1 VSSQH
6 GSQQPS
12 PAGGLRAQPGP
23 GEATGGVAVIADAHL
38 GGPGGPPGPLIDQL
52 RALPSQGCTRLVL
65 LGDLFQAWI
74 GSAKFETPEIAA
86 VVAELRA
93 LRRAGV
99 RIDYLEGNR
108 DFFLAASPYADAFDS
123 IGRELAFTAGGV
135 RWLAV
140 HGDGLND
147 RDRQYLFWRWLSKSP
162 PVRWLVLS
170 TPARFARRFVSRAED
185 RLSRTNFKHKR
196 AIPERPI
203 RAYAERRLAEGH
215 DVLLL
220 GHFHEERRWDV
231 AGGKVWLLEAW
242 FTSGRVEWLDR
253 EGRL

>member
-1 VSSQH
+1 M
-6 GSQQPS
+6 
-12 PAGGLRAQPGP
+12 A
-23 GEATGGVAVIADAHL
+23 VAVIADAHL
-38 GGPGGPPGPLIDQL
+38 GGPGGPAAPLIEQL
-52 RALPSQGCTRLVL
+52 RALPGQGCTRLVL

-74 GSAKFETPEIAA
+74 GHRKFETPEIAA

-99 RIDYLEGNR
+99 RIDYIEGNR
-108 DFFLAASPYADAFDS
+108 DFFLEASPYADAFDS
-123 IGRELAFTAGGV
+123 IGREVAFTAGGV
-135 RWLAV
+135 RYLAV
-140 HGDGLND
+140 HGDGLSD

-162 PVRWLVLS
+162 PARWLVLS
-170 TPARFARRFVSRAED
+170 TPARLARRLVASTED

-220 GHFHEERRWDV
+220 GHFHEERRWEV
-231 AGGKVWLLEAW
+231 EGGRVWLLEAW
-242 FTSGRVEWLDR
+242 FSSRRVEWPGRTVLAHLENSID
-253 EGRL
+253 ENEGLGRLHAE

>member
-1 VSSQH
+1 M
-6 GSQQPS
+6 
-12 PAGGLRAQPGP
+12 
-23 GEATGGVAVIADAHL
+23 TVAVIADAHL
-38 GGPGGPPGPLIDQL
+38 GGPGGPAGPLIDQL
-52 RALPSQGCTRLVL
+52 RALPAEGCTRLVL

-74 GSAKFETPEIAA
+74 GHPKFETPEIAA

-93 LRRAGV
+93 LRRAGLRV
-99 RIDYLEGNR
+99 DYLEGNR
-108 DFFLAASPYADAFDS
+108 DFFLAGSPYADAFDS

-147 RDRQYLFWRWLSKSP
+147 RDRQYLFWRWLSKSRLA
-162 PVRWLVLS
+162 RWLVLA
-170 TPARFARRFVSRAED
+170 TPVRFARRFVASTED

-215 DVLLL
+215 DALLL
-220 GHFHEERRWDV
+220 GHFHEERKWEV
-231 AGGKVWLLEAW
+231 AGGRVWLLEAW
-242 FTSGRVEWLDR
+242 FTSGRAEWPGERAAGPAAPAAAAGPADR
-253 EGRL
+253 RPRTGDA